1 MNPFVLPRWKLTTCC
16 GAACAE
22 GHSHGAVAGRTH
34 AGHGPSR
41 RQFLAGG
48 AALGATL
55 LATLAGGGRQALAQ
69 GAAMPAAASNVSP
82 IEGLFD
88 FHVHGSPDIFARSVN
103 DDEILAMYKDRGMEG
118 VVLKSHVAL
127 TADRAWL
134 ARRHVPG
141 IKAFGGVALNSSAG
155 GINPDA
161 VKFMARMQGG
171 FGRIVWLPT
180 FDADN
185 HVKHFHDAPEG
196 IKVVDANGKVLP
208 AVREVMKVC
217 AQQKLIFATGHSSA
231 EQVLA
236 LVEAARDA
244 GCERILVTHAQFEV
258 VNLSEEQMKK
268 VASMG
273 AKMELCSMGVLSGPN
288 AILPAQKAWR
298 YVSLEETAARVK
310 AVGAQHFVLG
320 TDLGQTG
327 HPTPA
332 DGYAAWVSG
341 LLKTGLTADQIKLA
355 GRETP
360 GKLLMG

>member
-1 MNPFVLPRWKLTTCC
+1 MNPFVLPRWKLTSCC
-16 GAACAE
+16 GAGCAE
-22 GHSHGAVAGRTH
+22 DHGTGGHH
-34 AGHGPSR
+34 HGPTR
-41 RQFLAGG
+41 RQFLAGST
-48 AALGATL
+48 ALGATL
-55 LATLAGGGRQALAQ
+55 LAALAGSERVALGQ
-69 GAAMPAAASNVSP
+69 GAAMPAAASNTSP

-103 DDEILAMYKDRGMEG
+103 DDEILSMYKDRGMEG
-118 VVLKSHVAL
+118 VVLKSHIAL

-141 IKAFGGVALNSSAG
+141 IKAFGGVALNGAAG
-155 GINPDA
+155 GINPEA

-196 IKVVDANGKVLP
+196 IKVVDDKGAVLP
-208 AVREVMKVC
+208 ALREVMKVC
-217 AQQKLIFATGHSSA
+217 AQQKLILATGHSSA
-231 EQVLA
+231 DQVMA
-236 LVEAARDA
+236 IVAAARDMNV
-244 GCERILVTHAQFEV
+244 ERILVTHAQFEV
-258 VNLSEEQMKK
+258 VNLSEDQMKK
-268 VASMG
+268 VAAMG
-273 AKMELCSMGVLSGPN
+273 AKLELCSMGVLSGPN
-288 AILPAQKAWR
+288 AILASQKPWR
-298 YVSLEETAARVK
+298 YVSLDETAARVK
-310 AVGAQHFVLG
+310 AVGAHHFVLG

-332 DGYAAWVSG
+332 DGFSAWVSG
-341 LLKTGLTADQIKLA
+341 LVKAGLTVDQIKQA

>member
-1 MNPFVLPRWKLTTCC
+1 MNPFTLPRWKLTTCC
-16 GAACAE
+16 GAGCAE
-22 GHSHGAVAGRTH
+22 GHSHGAVAGH
-34 AGHGPSR
+34 SHGDHGPSR
-41 RQFLAGG
+41 RRFLAGS

-69 GAAMPAAASNVSP
+69 GAAMPAAASSTSP

-103 DDEILAMYKDRGMEG
+103 DDEILAMYKDRGVEG

-141 IKAFGGVALNSSAG
+141 IKAFGGVALNSAAG

-180 FDADN
+180 FDADH
-185 HVKHFHDAPEG
+185 HVKHFKDAPSG
-196 IKVVDANGKVLP
+196 VRVVDDAGKLLP
-208 AVREVMKVC
+208 AVREVMKIC
-217 AQQKLIFATGHSSA
+217 AAQKLILATGHASA
-231 EQVLA
+231 EQVLE
-236 LVEAARDA
+236 LVAAAKDM
-244 GCERILVTHAQFEV
+244 GVERILVTHAQFEV

-273 AKMELCSMGVLSGPN
+273 AKLELCSMGALSGPN

-298 YVSLEETAARVK
+298 YVSPEETAARVK

-332 DGYAAWVSG
+332 DGYTAWING
-341 LLKTGLTADQIKLA
+341 LLRNGLTVDQIKQA